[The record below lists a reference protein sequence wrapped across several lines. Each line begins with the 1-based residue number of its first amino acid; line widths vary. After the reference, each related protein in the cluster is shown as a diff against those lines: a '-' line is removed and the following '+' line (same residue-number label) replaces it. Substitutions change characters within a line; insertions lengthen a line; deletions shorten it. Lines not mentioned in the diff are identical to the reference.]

1 MKKIIVTIFAFLYLG
16 VSSGATVHLHFCM
29 GKLIKWELWNRKDN
43 DKCSKCGMAKS
54 KAKDGCC
61 KDENKLVKIEK
72 DQKVAETAYSMQL
85 LSVAVSVSFVE
96 TPVVPFLS
104 VAAAKPVSN
113 SPPRSPLVAVY
124 IRNCSFLI

>member
-1 MKKIIVTIFAFLYLG
+1 MKKIIVTIFAFLYLA

-29 GKLIKWELWNRKDN
+29 GKLINWELWNKKDN
-43 DKCSKCGMAKS
+43 GKCSKCGMAKS

-72 DQKVAETAYSMQL
+72 DQRVAEAAFSMQL

-96 TPVVPFLS
+96 TPDVPFLF
-104 VAAAKPVSN
+104 VTAATPVSN
-113 SPPRSPLVAVY
+113 SPPRKSLLAVY